1 MADLKISALT
11 DGAPALGSDI
21 LPVARGGGNR
31 RLTVDNVKSLITA
44 PITIAI
50 GDVATATDLIDGQL
64 YSVTGLSAFTSAV
77 QLTDLRFYAYKD
89 TANIGAVPAVMSS
102 YGIANYSAVG
112 VVRTC
117 EIIID
122 WYGSG
127 NVEFVNDFWKNE
139 IEGFANINI
148 FPFGSAERKG
158 NKVGSGFTLD
168 ITALGSEKFNYNTCF
183 GNGTFTATTGRDYE
197 DIDFT
202 KGYFDFNFQF
212 SYDGNPTP
220 NGASIVIQKNELGVV
235 PTVSHPSAGGM
246 KLTSGTS
253 CFGATIDKCSLVF
266 QHVYDGASFITMTAD
281 WIGDTEID
289 ISIWDSLTGSLAD
302 LAVANVSFRVQV
314 YF

>member
-102 YGIANYSAVG
+102 YGIANHSAVG
-112 VVRTC
+112 MVRTC

-122 WYGSG
+122 WSGSG

-139 IEGFANINI
+139 IEGFANIDI
-148 FPFGSAERKG
+148 FPFGSSERKG

-197 DIDFT
+197 GIDFT
-202 KGYFDFNFQF
+202 KGYFLT
-212 SYDGNPTP
+212 YGNITQSGVLTDPT
-220 NGASIVIQKNELGVV
+220 ITVFKNETGGTLT
-235 PTVSHPSAGGM
+235 PLYDAAGQYR
-246 KLTSGTS
+246 LTCSIAS
-253 CFGATIDKCSLVF
+253 FGATASDAWL
-266 QHVYDGASFITMTAD
+266 HVGNPPFALSAD
-281 WIGDTEID
+281 TSIAWATDSRVDFFCGQFGTGQDDIFLDTPFEIRVL
-289 ISIWDSLTGSLAD
+289 IS
-302 LAVANVSFRVQV
+302 
-314 YF
+314 